1 MCPQGGSHQC
11 DAQRP
16 GSQVWRQEEPRAKKQ
31 GGVVGEAL
39 DRESAW
45 LHDLRQA
52 TSSSTVQS
60 TAQQAEAQ
68 RGSATLQLPF
78 PLSWSRKFRAET
90 SNSNALLPSGGSFC
104 SLRLPR
110 NLILQRNP
118 LAPALRQDPRLPE
131 QAKPLSFSSLTP
143 AFWSTRGPSFGGAT
157 LSWRNGPCPG
167 TEAPPSASAR
177 SVTYASALTA
187 PRTLGIPE
195 REVR

>member
-1 MCPQGGSHQC
+1 MLAGEPGRGQRLGS
-11 DAQRP
+11 AGR
-16 GSQVWRQEEPRAKKQ
+16 GSVVLPRA
-31 GGVVGEAL
+31 GHSSPETTAPLRAAVSTGL
-39 DRESAW
+39 F
-45 LHDLRQA
+45 LHLLQA

-143 AFWSTRGPSFGGAT
+143 AFWSTRGP
-157 LSWRNGPCPG
+157 
-167 TEAPPSASAR
+167 
-177 SVTYASALTA
+177 
-187 PRTLGIPE
+187 
-195 REVR
+195 